1 MGRMDNKPIGFDLKG
16 TPLGKLDDDSY
27 YSMGYNDFTLAD
39 LFDGYIFLK
48 PISGLSSCSIDYKFM
63 DDTNWNEAVS
73 NNPDPDWHPRPQTR
87 EQYWEMI
94 KDFVDIRRRYTD
106 VQ

>member
-73 NNPDPDWHPRPQTR
+73 NNPDP
-87 EQYWEMI
+87 
-94 KDFVDIRRRYTD
+94 RRGLLVCGSEAIALEAEKLLENR
-106 VQ
+106 